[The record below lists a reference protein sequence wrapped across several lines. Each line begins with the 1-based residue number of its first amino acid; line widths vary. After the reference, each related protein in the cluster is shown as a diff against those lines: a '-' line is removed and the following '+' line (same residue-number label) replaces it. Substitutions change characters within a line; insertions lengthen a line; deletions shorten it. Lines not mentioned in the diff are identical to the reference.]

1 MLKILVRIGVSVA
14 ALAFV
19 LRSIDLELLWMR
31 VRAMNPAW
39 LLLAIAAYLFMLA
52 VSVWR
57 WHRLLHAQH
66 IEVPRKRLLEST
78 WVSLF
83 FNNFLPSNI
92 GGDVIRIAD
101 TAPAAGSKTLAT
113 TVILVDRV
121 LGLVALVMVATSG
134 AFLASVRGIHVP
146 GERWLW
152 AISAAGLAAAVPV
165 IALPKLIGH
174 LLTPIRA
181 LDRPWVTERAQRL
194 EDAATKFRAAPGA
207 LAGAFIGALAVQLSL
222 VVFYLLSARGLSIP
236 LPMFL
241 GAVLI
246 PVSLAV
252 QMVPVSIGGF
262 GVREAVFAFFFG
274 RFGLPT
280 DAGVALSL
288 VSTGLTMIISM
299 VGGVIFLSRRSH

>member
-1 MLKILVRIGVSVA
+1 M
-14 ALAFV
+14 
-19 LRSIDLELLWMR
+19 
-31 VRAMNPAW
+31 
-39 LLLAIAAYLFMLA
+39 
-52 VSVWR
+52 
-57 WHRLLHAQH
+57 
-66 IEVPRKRLLEST
+66 PRKRLLEST

-121 LGLVALVMVATSG
+121 LGLVALVIVATSG

-152 AISAAGLAAAVPV
+152 AVSAAGLAAAVPI

-181 LDRPWVTERAQRL
+181 LNRPWVTERAQRL
-194 EDAATKFRAAPGA
+194 EDATVKFRAAPGA
-207 LAGAFIGALAVQLSL
+207 LAGAFVGALAVQLSL

-236 LPMFL
+236 LPVFL

-288 VSTGLTMIISM
+288 VSTGLTMMISM
-299 VGGVIFLSRRSH
+299 VGGVIFLSRRTQ

>member
-1 MLKILVRIGVSVA
+1 MIRVAVSVA

-19 LRSIDLELLWMR
+19 LRSIDLGALWLR
-31 VRAMNPAW
+31 VQGMNRGW
-39 LLLAIAAYLFMLA
+39 LLLAITAYLFMLS

-66 IEVPRKRLLEST
+66 IEIPLKRLLEST

-121 LGLVALVMVATSG
+121 LGLVALLIVATCG
-134 AFLASVRGIHVP
+134 AVLASMRGFHVP

-152 AISAAGLAAAVPV
+152 IVSGAGLVAAVPV
-165 IALPKLIGH
+165 IAIPKLFAH
-174 LLTPIRA
+174 LLTPLRA

-194 EDAATKFRAAPGA
+194 EDAVTKFRAAPGA
-207 LAGAFIGALAVQLSL
+207 LAGAFVGALAVQGSL
-222 VVFYLLSARGLSIP
+222 VLFYLLAARGLSIP
-236 LPMFL
+236 LPVFL

-246 PVSLAV
+246 PVSLVV

-288 VSTGLTMIISM
+288 VSTGLTMIISL
-299 VGGVIFLSRRSH
+299 VGGVIFLSRRSK

>member
-1 MLKILVRIGVSVA
+1 LLKILVRIGVSVA

>member
-1 MLKILVRIGVSVA
+1 LLKILVRIAVSVA

-39 LLLAIAAYLFMLA
+39 LLLAIAAYLFMLT

-121 LGLVALVMVATSG
+121 LGLVALVMVASGG

-152 AISAAGLAAAVPV
+152 VISAAGLAAAVPV
-165 IALPKLIGH
+165 IALPTLIGH

-181 LDRPWVTERAQRL
+181 LKRPWVTERAQRL
-194 EDAATKFRAAPGA
+194 EDAVTKFRAAPGA
-207 LAGAFIGALAVQLSL
+207 LAGAFVGALAVQLAL
-222 VVFYLLSARGLSIP
+222 VVFYLLSARGLAIP
-236 LPMFL
+236 LPVFL